1 MKQDYWEQILL
12 EAARQ
17 DEVYQAMLK
26 KCLALEPDYR
36 AILESLPPRQQ
47 EQLENYISLCEE
59 LQHRLTVLACEVPRG
74 E

>member
-12 EAARQ
+12 EAARR
-17 DEVYQAMLK
+17 DGDYQAMLK
-26 KCLALEPDYR
+26 KCLEAEADYR
-36 AILESLPPRQQ
+36 TILESLPPRQQ

-59 LQHRLTVLACEVPRG
+59 LQHRLTVLACQIPRG